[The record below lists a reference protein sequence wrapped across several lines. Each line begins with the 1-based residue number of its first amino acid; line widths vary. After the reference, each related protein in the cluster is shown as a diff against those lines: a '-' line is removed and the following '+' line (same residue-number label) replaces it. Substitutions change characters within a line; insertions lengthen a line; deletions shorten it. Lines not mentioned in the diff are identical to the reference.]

1 MMLMGSR
8 RRKVVVGPVLLAVL
22 DLLFGVL
29 VEILSEVHEHEDGDR
44 GAKALL
50 HGFENGACFHDVCV
64 LMVNVLI
71 TI

>member
-1 MMLMGSR
+1 MLMGSR
-8 RRKVVVGPVLLAVL
+8 RRKVVVGPGLLAVL

-29 VEILSEVHEHEDGDR
+29 QEIFSDVQEHENRQSR
-44 GAKALL
+44 GEPLL
-50 HGFENGACFHDVCV
+50 DGFENGACFHDSCV